1 MLALAERAVEDL
13 DWTNGPSAN
22 SAENFLLA
30 ESLVLLGQLDR
41 AQVVFEVVVP
51 QLSERRGYLPVAA
64 RGWLGS
70 VAARR
75 GDLETAHLMDR
86 ELAAIDDQY
95 LYGAPLFC
103 RAAIAAWLGHREEAI
118 GLMREARAEGWSAF
132 VVLHDEERV
141 LFEPL
146 EGMAEYE
153 EMLHPTE

>member
-1 MLALAERAVEDL
+1 MEHATALGQAP
-13 DWTNGPSAN
+13 GAN
-22 SAENFLLA
+22 PAENLLLA
-30 ESLVLLGQLDR
+30 ESLVWLGQLDR
-41 AQVVFEVVVP
+41 AQVVLEVVVP
-51 QLSERRGYLPVAA
+51 QLSERRGHLPVAA

-86 ELAAIDDQY
+86 ELAAINDQY
-95 LYGAPLFC
+95 LYGSPLHY
-103 RAAIAAWLGHREEAI
+103 RAAIASWLGHREEAI
-118 GLMREARAEGWSAF
+118 GLMREARANGWWAF
-132 VVLHDEERV
+132 IVFHDEERV